1 MTESKPS
8 KSAKKRK
15 HLALQQLGEKLIE
28 LSAEELD
35 RMPLND
41 GLREAVREATSI
53 KSRSA
58 LRRQKQLIGKLMGTI
73 DPEPVSAALAHQGA
87 AERLR
92 KRVFADAERWRD
104 RVVSDGLAAVDA
116 FRAQTGSSDERL
128 MALVGE
134 LRTASGDSAERSI
147 RRQIFRLVH
156 ETLLLHM
163 RDDRIS
169 Q

>member
-1 MTESKPS
+1 MTDSKPS
-8 KSAKKRK
+8 KSATKREQ
-15 HLALQQLGEKLIE
+15 LALQQLGDKLIA

-35 RMPLND
+35 RFPLD
-41 GLREAVREATSI
+41 DRLHEAVREATRI

-58 LRRQKQLIGKLMGTI
+58 LRRQKQLIGKLMRSI
-73 DPEPVSAALAHQGA
+73 DPGPVSNALAQQGT

-104 RVVSDGLAAVDA
+104 RIVSDGPAGVDA
-116 FRAQTGSSDERL
+116 FRTQTGSSDERL
-128 MALVGE
+128 VTLVGE
-134 LRTASGDSAERSI
+134 LRTAPGDSAERSI

-156 ETLLLHM
+156 DTLLLH
-163 RDDRIS
+163 RRGDRIS

>member
-1 MTESKPS
+1 MTDSKPS
-8 KSAKKRK
+8 KSARKREQ
-15 HLALQQLGEKLIE
+15 LALQQLGEKLIA

-35 RMPLND
+35 RIPLD
-41 GLREAVREATSI
+41 DRLHQAVREATRI

-58 LRRQKQLIGKLMGTI
+58 LRRQKQLIGKLMRSI
-73 DPEPVSAALAHQGA
+73 DSAPIGNALAQQSA

-104 RVVSDGLAAVDA
+104 RIVSDGPAGVDA
-116 FRAQTGSSDERL
+116 FRTQTGSSDERL
-128 MALVGE
+128 VTLVGE
-134 LRTASGDSAERSI
+134 LRTAPGDSAERSI

-156 ETLLLHM
+156 DKLLLHI
-163 RDDRIS
+163 RGDRIS